1 MFQPDKDVFRNRKRS
16 VMKIK
21 TITICGGG
29 NAAHAMIPI
38 IRNHFSGKLNLFL
51 PFGDEANHFQK
62 LIDEKGFLTA
72 TIGGSKLYG
81 RPDRVSKFA
90 KEICKEADLIL
101 MPLPAFA
108 HEQTLLQI
116 GSSLKEEAIIG
127 AIPARSG
134 FEYAALKILKDNHK
148 EKVKIFGMQTLPW
161 ACRIKEY
168 AASVNILGKKK
179 WVGMAAFPHKITFEL
194 TSFLS
199 RVLDLKIESLP
210 NMLTLTLANVGQI
223 IHPGIMYGLFKGKE
237 QATYQKETIPL
248 FYQGVTKE
256 IAKTLKA
263 MSDEI
268 LVLTEKIK
276 ALDKNVNLDHV
287 LALKDWLIYSYESS
301 IADKSSLQSCFV
313 TNSAYQGLCAP
324 MKKINND
331 YFLPD
336 FQARYLTE
344 DVPFG
349 LIVIKSIAQLV
360 AVETPVI
367 DEIILTISQW
377 MGKEYIRGGFLE
389 GKDIKD
395 TRIPQNYGIKHLEE
409 IIIY

>member
-1 MFQPDKDVFRNRKRS
+1 
-16 VMKIK
+16 MKIE

-62 LIDEKGFLTA
+62 LIDEKRLLTA
-72 TIGGSKLYG
+72 TIGNNELYG
-81 RPDRVSKFA
+81 RPDKVSKFA
-90 KEICKEADLIL
+90 KDACKEADLIL

-108 HEQTLLQI
+108 HEPTLLQI
-116 GSSLKEEAIIG
+116 VPFLKEEAIIG

-134 FEYAALKILKDNHK
+134 FEYAALKILKDNKK

-161 ACRIKEY
+161 ACRINEY
-168 AASVNILGKKK
+168 ASKVDILGKKRS
-179 WVGMAAFPHKITFEL
+179 VGMASFPYKITSEL
-194 TSFLS
+194 ASFLT
-199 RVLDLKIESLP
+199 RLLDLKIEPLP
-210 NMLTLTLANVGQI
+210 NMLTLSLANVGQI
-223 IHPGIMYGLFKGKE
+223 IHPGIMYCLFKGKE
-237 QATYQKETIPL
+237 ELKYRKEEIPL

-256 IAKTLKA
+256 ISQTLKT

-268 LVLTEKIK
+268 LLLTKEIKNMDKSIDLNQVLG
-276 ALDKNVNLDHV
+276 
-287 LALKDWLIYSYESS
+287 LKDWLIYSYKDS
-301 IADKSSLQSCFV
+301 IADKSTLQSCFV
-313 TNSAYQGLCAP
+313 TNSAYKGLRAP

-344 DVPFG
+344 DVPYG
-349 LIVIKSIAQLV
+349 LVVTKSIAQLAKV
-360 AVETPVI
+360 DMPII
-367 DEIILTISQW
+367 DEVILTISKW
-377 MGKEYIRGGFLE
+377 IGKEYIKGVYLE

-395 TRIPQNYGIKHLEE
+395 TRIPQNYGINNLEE
-409 IIIY
+409 IIVY

>member
-1 MFQPDKDVFRNRKRS
+1 MKYIQSRKKPI
-16 VMKIK
+16 VKIE

-38 IRNHFSGKLNLFL
+38 IRNHFSGQLNLFL

-62 LIDEKGFLTA
+62 LIDEKRFLTA
-72 TIGGSKLYG
+72 TIGENKLYG
-81 RPDRVSKFA
+81 RADKVSKLA
-90 KEICKEADLIL
+90 REICEEADLIL
-101 MPLPAFA
+101 IPLPAFA

-116 GSSLKEEAIIG
+116 VPFLKEEAIIG

-134 FEYAALKILKDNHK
+134 FEYAAFKILKDNNK

-168 AASVNILGKKK
+168 AVSVNILGKKK
-179 WVGMAAFPHKITFEL
+179 SVGMAAFPHKITPEL
-194 TSFLS
+194 ASFLS
-199 RVLDLKIESLP
+199 RVLDLKIEPLP

-237 QATYQKETIPL
+237 QVTYQKETIPL

-268 LVLTEKIK
+268 LILAEKIK

-287 LALKDWLIYSYESS
+287 LGLKDWLIYSYESS
-301 IADKSSLQSCFV
+301 IADKSTLQTCFN
-313 TNSAYQGLCAP
+313 TNSAYQGLRAP
-324 MKKINND
+324 VKKEND

>member
-1 MFQPDKDVFRNRKRS
+1 
-16 VMKIK
+16 MKIE

-38 IRNHFSGKLNLFL
+38 TRNHFSGKLNIFL
-51 PFGDEANHFQK
+51 PYGNESTHFQK
-62 LIDEKGFLTA
+62 LIDEKRFLTA
-72 TIGGSKLYG
+72 TIRDKKIYG

-90 KEICKEADLIL
+90 KDACKEADLIL

-108 HEQTLLQI
+108 HEPTLLQI
-116 GSSLKEEAIIG
+116 APFLKEEAIIG

-134 FEYAALKILKDNHK
+134 FEYAALKILKDNKK

-168 AASVNILGKKK
+168 ASKVDILGKKRS
-179 WVGMAAFPHKITFEL
+179 VGMAAFPHKITSEL
-194 TSFLS
+194 APFLS
-199 RVLDLKIESLP
+199 RILDLKIEPLP

-237 QATYQKETIPL
+237 GLKYRKEKIPL

-256 IAKTLKA
+256 ISETLRM

-268 LVLTEKIK
+268 LVLTKEIK
-276 ALDKNVNLDHV
+276 NIDKSVNLNHV
-287 LALKDWLIYSYESS
+287 LGLKDWLIYSYKES
-301 IADKSSLQSCFV
+301 IADKSTLQNCFV
-313 TNSAYQGLCAP
+313 TNSAYKGLCAP
-324 MKKINND
+324 MKKVNDD

-344 DVPFG
+344 DVPYG
-349 LIVIKSIAQLV
+349 LIVTKAIAQLAKV
-360 AVETPVI
+360 DMPVI
-367 DEIILTISQW
+367 DEVILTISQW
-377 MGKEYIRGGFLE
+377 IGKEYIRGGYLE

-395 TRIPQNYGIKHLEE
+395 TRIPQNYGINNLEE
-409 IIIY
+409 IIVY

>member
-1 MFQPDKDVFRNRKRS
+1 MKYIQNRKRPT
-16 VMKIK
+16 VRIE
-21 TITICGGG
+21 TITVCGGG

-38 IRNHFSGKLNLFL
+38 IRNHFFGKINLFL

-62 LIDEKGFLTA
+62 LIDEKKYLTA
-72 TIGGSKLYG
+72 TIGEKEIYG
-81 RPDRVSKFA
+81 RPDKVNKFA
-90 KEICKEADLIL
+90 KDVCKEADLIL

-116 GSSLKEEAIIG
+116 VPFLKEEAIIG

-134 FEYAALKILKDNHK
+134 FEYVALKILKDNK
-148 EKVKIFGMQTLPW
+148 KKKVKIFGMQTLPW

-168 AASVNILGKKK
+168 ATKVNILGKKRS
-179 WVGMAAFPHKITFEL
+179 VGMAAFPHKITPEL
-194 TSFLS
+194 AFFLS
-199 RVLDLKIESLP
+199 RIFDLKIEPLP

-237 QATYQKETIPL
+237 QITYQKETIPL

-256 IAKTLKA
+256 IAKTLKE

-268 LVLTEKIK
+268 LILTEKIK
-276 ALDKNVNLDHV
+276 ALDKNVNLDYV
-287 LALKDWLIYSYESS
+287 LGLKDWLLYSYKDS
-301 IADKSSLQSCFV
+301 IADKSTLRSCFV
-313 TNSAYQGLCAP
+313 TNRAYQGLRAP
-324 MKKINND
+324 MKKINDD

-344 DVPFG
+344 DVPYG
-349 LIVIKSIAQLV
+349 LVVTKAIAQLAKV
-360 AVETPVI
+360 DMPII
-367 DEIILTISQW
+367 DEVILTISKW
-377 MGKEYIRGGFLE
+377 IGKEYIKGVYLE

-395 TRIPQNYGIKHLEE
+395 TRIPQNYGIDNLEE
-409 IIIY
+409 IIVY

>member
-1 MFQPDKDVFRNRKRS
+1 ME
-16 VMKIK
+16 IK

-38 IRNHFSGKLNLFL
+38 IRKQFFGKLNLFL
-51 PFGDEANHFQK
+51 PFGDEANHFQE

-72 TIGGSKLYG
+72 TIGDNKLYG
-81 RPDRVSKFA
+81 RPDKVSKFA
-90 KEICKEADLIL
+90 KEVCQEADLIL

-108 HEQTLLQI
+108 HEQTLLQVVPF
-116 GSSLKEEAIIG
+116 LKEEAIIG

-134 FEYAALKILKDNHK
+134 FEYAALKILKDSKK

-168 AASVNILGKKK
+168 ATSVNILGKKRS
-179 WVGMAAFPHKITFEL
+179 VGMAAFPHQITSEL
-194 TSFLS
+194 TSALS
-199 RVLDLKIESLP
+199 RLLDLEIKPLP

-237 QATYQKETIPL
+237 KVFYQKETIPL

-263 MSDEI
+263 MSGEI
-268 LVLTEKIK
+268 LTLTEKIK
-276 ALDKNVNLDHV
+276 TMYKNIDLDHV
-287 LALKDWLIYSYESS
+287 LGLQDWLIYSYEGS
-301 IADKSSLQSCFV
+301 IADKSTLQTCFV
-313 TNSAYQGLCAP
+313 TNSAYQGLRAP
-324 MKKINND
+324 VKKDND

-344 DVPFG
+344 DVPYG
-349 LIVIKSIAQLV
+349 LVVSKAIAQLAKV
-360 AVETPVI
+360 DMPII
-367 DEIILTISQW
+367 DEVILTISKW
-377 MGKEYIRGGFLE
+377 IGKEYIQGDSLE

-395 TRIPQNYGIKHLEE
+395 TRIPQNYGINNLEE
-409 IIIY
+409 IIAY

>member
-1 MFQPDKDVFRNRKRS
+1 
-16 VMKIK
+16 MKIE

-38 IRNHFSGKLNLFL
+38 IRSNFSGKLNLFL

-62 LIDEKGFLTA
+62 LIDEKRFLTA
-72 TIGGSKLYG
+72 KIRDKKIYG
-81 RPDRVSKFA
+81 RPDKVSKFA
-90 KEICKEADLIL
+90 KEVCKEADLIL

-116 GSSLKEEAIIG
+116 VPFLKEEAIIG

-134 FEYAALKILKDNHK
+134 FEYAALKILKDNNK

-161 ACRIKEY
+161 ACRIIEY
-168 AASVNILGKKK
+168 ADSVNILGKKK
-179 WVGMAAFPHKITFEL
+179 SVGMAAFPHKITPEL
-194 TSFLS
+194 ASFLS
-199 RVLDLKIESLP
+199 RLLDLKIEPLP

-237 QATYQKETIPL
+237 QAIYQKETVPL

-256 IAKTLKA
+256 IAKILKE

-268 LVLTEKIK
+268 LVLSEKIK

-287 LALKDWLIYSYESS
+287 LGLKDWLIYSYEGS
-301 IADKSSLQSCFV
+301 IMDERTIQTCFT
-313 TNSAYQGLCAP
+313 TNSAYQGLRAP
-324 MKKINND
+324 AKKEND

-349 LIVIKSIAQLV
+349 LIVIKSIAQL
-360 AVETPVI
+360 AEMETPVI
-367 DEIILTISQW
+367 DEIILTISKW
-377 MGKEYIRGGFLE
+377 MGKEYIKEGFLE

-395 TRIPQNYGIKHLEE
+395 TRIPQNYGMKYLEE